1 MIEAAETMGTDP
13 TSSFYTDNAALYA
26 ARERN
31 LPRSRLDAFLAA
43 LPAGAS
49 ILELGCGAG
58 QDAAYMLSRG
68 FDVIPTDGSAKLA
81 NEAEKLIG
89 RPVQIMRFETLDAYE
104 AHDGIWAE
112 ASLLHVP
119 RASLPSVLDRI
130 RRALKDDGIFH
141 SSFKAGEAEGHDTF
155 GRYYN
160 YPSATWLTALLDEGG
175 WKDIAMTEADGGG
188 FDGKPTKWLYVK
200 ARK

>member
-1 MIEAAETMGTDP
+1 MTNGDP
-13 TSSFYTDNAALYA
+13 TSSFYDDNATIYA

-31 LPRSRLDAFLAA
+31 LPQSRLDAFLAA

-58 QDAAYMLSRG
+58 QDAAYMISRG
-68 FDVIPTDGSAKLA
+68 FDMIPTDGSSELAKQA
-81 NEAEKLIG
+81 EALIG
-89 RPVQIMRFETLDAYE
+89 KPVRILRFETLDSRE
-104 AHDGIWAE
+104 VHDGVWAE
-112 ASLLHVP
+112 ASLLHVS
-119 RASLPSVLDRI
+119 RASLPDVLDRI
-130 RRALKDDGIFH
+130 RRALKNGGIFH
-141 SSFKAGEAEGHDTF
+141 ASFKAGDAEGHDTL

-160 YPSATWLTALLDEGG
+160 YPSAAWLAALLDEGG
-175 WKDIAMTEADGGG
+175 WRDVAITEADGGG

>member
-1 MIEAAETMGTDP
+1 MSTDP
-13 TSSFYTDNAALYA
+13 TSSFYADNASLYA

-31 LPRSRLDAFLAA
+31 LPKSRLDAFLAA

-58 QDAAYMLSRG
+58 QDAAYMLALG
-68 FDVIPTDGSAKLA
+68 FDVTPTDGSAELA

-89 RPVQIMRFETLDAYE
+89 RPVRIMRFETLDAS
-104 AHDGIWAE
+104 AAFDGIWAE

-119 RASLPSVLDRI
+119 RSDLPGIFDRI
-130 RRALKDDGIFH
+130 LRALKDGGIFH
-141 SSFKAGEAEGHDTF
+141 SSFKAGDAEGHDTL

-160 YPSATWLTALLDEGG
+160 YPSAEWLTALLREGG

-188 FDGKPTKWLYVK
+188 FDRKPTKWLYVS

>member
-1 MIEAAETMGTDP
+1 MSTDP
-13 TSSFYTDNAALYA
+13 TSSFYADNASVYA

-31 LPRSRLDAFLAA
+31 LPTTRLDAFLAA

-68 FDVIPTDGSAKLA
+68 FDITPTDGSAELA

-89 RPVQIMRFETLDAYE
+89 RPVQIMKFETLDAS
-104 AHDGIWAE
+104 AAFDGIWAE
-112 ASLLHVP
+112 ASLLHVA
-119 RASLPSVLDRI
+119 RSDLPSILDRI
-130 RRALKDDGIFH
+130 LRALKDGGIFH
-141 SSFKAGEAEGHDTF
+141 SSFKAGDAEGHDTL

-160 YPSATWLTALLDEGG
+160 YPSAEWLTALLSEGG

-188 FDGKPTKWLYVK
+188 FDGKPTKWLYVS

>member
-1 MIEAAETMGTDP
+1 MTNDDP
-13 TSSFYTDNAALYA
+13 TSSFYNDNATIYA

-31 LPRSRLDAFLAA
+31 LPQSRLDAFLAA

-58 QDAAYMLSRG
+58 QDAAYMISRG
-68 FDVIPTDGSAKLA
+68 FDVMPTDGSTELA
-81 NEAEKLIG
+81 RQAEALIG
-89 RPVQIMRFETLDAYE
+89 KPVRILRFETLDARE
-104 AHDGIWAE
+104 AHHGIWAE
-112 ASLLHVP
+112 ASLLHVF
-119 RASLPSVLDRI
+119 RASLPDVLNRI
-130 RRALKDDGIFH
+130 RRALKDGGIFH
-141 SSFKAGEAEGHDTF
+141 ASFKAGDAEGHDTF

-160 YPSATWLTALLDEGG
+160 YPSAAWLTALLDKGG
-175 WKDIAMTEADGGG
+175 WRDVTMTEADGGG